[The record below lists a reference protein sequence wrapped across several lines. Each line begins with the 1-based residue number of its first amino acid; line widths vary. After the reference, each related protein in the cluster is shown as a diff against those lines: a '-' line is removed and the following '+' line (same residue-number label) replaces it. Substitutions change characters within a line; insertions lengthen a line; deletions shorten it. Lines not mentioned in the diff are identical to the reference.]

1 MATEELPSTVYD
13 FTKLPV
19 VPTPPGERRIF
30 FHTRT
35 ATLDEFVVHMSILNP
50 GQTPHPPHQHP
61 DEEMIMIKEGT
72 MDITINGKVQ
82 RVGPGSVVFV
92 APNDMHGWVNV
103 GAGRASYWVLRWS
116 TGKTAKAE

>member
-1 MATEELPSTVYD
+1 MSTELLPSTIYD
-13 FTKLPV
+13 FTKLPPI
-19 VPTPPGERRIF
+19 PTPPGERRIY
-30 FHTRT
+30 FHAPT

-72 MDITINGKVQ
+72 MEITINDKTQ
-82 RVGPGSVVFV
+82 RVGAGSVVFV

-103 GAGRASYWVLRWS
+103 GEGRAAYWVLRWT
-116 TGKTAKAE
+116 TGKTTKP